1 MSKLF
6 KRHPDDFFWF
16 ERPNQ
21 MCFCPDLAEYVFGEI
36 GWDKRIDTESDF
48 VELYEIILD
57 WQKELTDEM
66 A

>member
-6 KRHPDDFFWF
+6 KRHPDDFLWF
-16 ERPNQ
+16 EHPNQ
-21 MCFCPDLAEYVFGEI
+21 ICFCPDLAEYVFGEI
-36 GWDKRIDTESDF
+36 GWDKRIDIESDF
-48 VELYEIILD
+48 VELYEVVLE